1 MLGAIGV
8 KYSHRND
15 DVLLPSRIE
24 EERSRNVLKV
34 QITWK
39 SPFRT
44 LNLLQEHKRRKAAA
58 RKSKEAE
65 AETKTKRPKTPEMEW
80 PPKRKHHKAPLTPR
94 EQ

>member
-1 MLGAIGV
+1 V

-24 EERSRNVLKV
+24 EERSRDALKV
-34 QITWK
+34 QITWQ
-39 SPFRT
+39 SSFRM
-44 LNLLQEHKRRKAAA
+44 LNLHQEHKRRKAAA

-65 AETKTKRPKTPEMEW
+65 ANTKRSKTPEMEW
-80 PPKRKHHKAPLTPR
+80 PPKRKHHKAPLTPT